1 MGLDIRARFD
11 ALHEGSRPFQTREM
25 RIWKTSAFLWDPVED
40 RKSFSAI
47 FLNMSRINHS
57 CLPNAEYQQNF
68 KEGKMEIYST
78 QSIRAGQEVTICYG
92 SNFRYMIA
100 SECKAYLRRLYGF
113 TCKCPVCADG
123 PTSRTSDQRR
133 RLLKENHHCGIMGQ
147 PTAPNFSAVYNSN
160 TSNSI
165 EPITLVEAPGFA
177 GGVNIFRPGTAG
189 PFRREGKLM
198 YDEGITGSVLLK
210 PMFRQAMASL
220 AVMHKRMIDQR
231 SRVPLDPPSEIARC
245 LQLMEASEILLRQ
258 LIPES
263 NPTMQMISQ
272 TKGGFNRMWNVV
284 VLEPMTVAQCKE
296 IISKIMHEEPD
307 PFAQRA
313 WSSRLF

>member
-1 MGLDIRARFD
+1 M
-11 ALHEGSRPFQTREM
+11 
-25 RIWKTSAFLWDPVED
+25 
-40 RKSFSAI
+40 
-47 FLNMSRINHS
+47 
-57 CLPNAEYQQNF
+57 
-68 KEGKMEIYST
+68 
-78 QSIRAGQEVTICYG
+78 
-92 SNFRYMIA
+92 
-100 SECKAYLRRLYGF
+100 
-113 TCKCPVCADG
+113 
-123 PTSRTSDQRR
+123 
-133 RLLKENHHCGIMGQ
+133 
-147 PTAPNFSAVYNSN
+147 
-160 TSNSI
+160 
-165 EPITLVEAPGFA
+165 EAPGFA
-177 GGVNIFRPGTAG
+177 DGVNIFRPGTAG
-189 PFRREGKLM
+189 LFRREMKLM

-220 AVMHKRMIDQR
+220 AVMHKRMVDQR
-231 SRVPLDPPSEIARC
+231 RRVPLDPPSEITRC
-245 LQLMEASEILLRQ
+245 LQLMQASEILLRQ